1 MSDKRRRWGQFET
14 PPEVVDLVLGFCLR
28 RPGDL
33 LLDPSCGQGVFLR
46 CADRY
51 RRWLANDG
59 LEAPASKLWGV
70 EIDPVAA
77 SVAQE
82 SLTARI
88 LVSDFFCLQPGEE
101 LPGSFDCVVGN
112 PPYTRAEW
120 LGGVADDA
128 DYKATIRHRAIS
140 GIDGASL
147 AQMSKRSGLH
157 TFFFLHGYKF
167 LCPRGR
173 FGFVVSN
180 SWLDVDYGIGLKRF
194 LLEHFRMVAIV
205 ESAVERWFD
214 QARVNTCLVILERCD
229 EPDGRAR
236 NRVRFA
242 RLWRPLSAFITRPLD
257 SAGRAV
263 EVENLIMRLLP
274 GRSRLGGDADVRVR
288 VVPQSDLRPDC
299 KWGPYLR
306 APEVHFRTKSRE
318 GTVQL
323 AEVARV
329 RRGCTA
335 GANRFFYLT
344 PERIAEWGIEP
355 QFLHT
360 LLKSPKEIAKIR
372 VTRAHLRHRVLTVEQ
387 ERGELAGT
395 NVLRYIEWG
404 ESQGFHRRPTCA
416 HRTPWYRLAKQGQ
429 SPVRLAWIKGIWKR
443 HFAPLLEGDIW
454 LDQQFYGLSADP
466 DLEEALAAVLNST
479 WVALQT
485 ELMGRSNLGEGVLWL
500 AGYEVEWIRLPDLRH
515 LPTNDRRCLV
525 DALAPIAD
533 STVCSVTEQVERPG
547 QQALDGVVFDLLG
560 LTQSERT
567 AVVAAAVELTE
578 ARVIRAGSCGRPS
591 QG

>member
-28 RPGDL
+28 QPGDT
-33 LLDPSCGQGVFLR
+33 LLDPSCGQGVFLSG
-46 CADRY
+46 ADRY

-59 LEAPASKLWGV
+59 RDAPASKLWGV
-70 EIDPVAA
+70 EIDPVVA
-77 SVAQE
+77 SIAQE
-82 SLTARI
+82 SLPARI

-120 LGGVADDA
+120 LGGIADDA
-128 DYKATIRHRAIS
+128 DYKATIMRRATF
-140 GIDGASL
+140 GLDGASL

-157 TFFFLHGYKF
+157 AFFLVHGFKF
-167 LCPRGR
+167 LSPRGR

-194 LLEHFRMVAIV
+194 LLEHFKIIAVV

-214 QARVNTCLVILERCD
+214 QAKVNTCLLILERCD
-229 EPDGRAR
+229 DPDGRAR
-236 NRVRFA
+236 NQVRFA
-242 RLWRPLSAFITRPLD
+242 RLWRPLSAFIARPLD

-263 EVENLIMRLLP
+263 EVENLIVRLLP
-274 GRSRLGGDADVRVR
+274 GRSRVAGDVRVR
-288 VVPQSDLRPDC
+288 VAPQGDLKPDR

-306 APEVHFRTKSRE
+306 APEVHFRTRSRE
-318 GTVQL
+318 GAVQL

-329 RRGCTA
+329 RRGCTT
-335 GANRFFYLT
+335 GANRFFYLS

-355 QFLHT
+355 QFLRI
-360 LLKSPKEIAKIR
+360 LLKSPKTIANIR
-372 VTRAHLRHRVLTVEQ
+372 VTRAHLRHRALVVEQ
-387 ERGELAGT
+387 ERAELAGT

-404 ESQGFHRRPTCA
+404 ESQGFHRRSTCA
-416 HRTPWYRLAKQGQ
+416 HRTPWYRLNKQDQ
-429 SPVRLAWIKGIWKR
+429 FPVRLVWIKGIWKR
-443 HFAPLLEGDIW
+443 HFAPFLDGEFW

-479 WVALQT
+479 WVALQA

-500 AGYEVEWIRLPDLRH
+500 AGYEVKRIRLPDLCR
-515 LPTNDRRCLV
+515 LPTSDRRSLIE
-525 DALAPIAD
+525 ALAPIVDAK
-533 STVCSVTEQVERPG
+533 VCSITEQVEQPG
-547 QQALDGVVFDLLG
+547 QQALDSVVFDLLG
-560 LTQSERT
+560 LAPSEQA

-578 ARVIRAGSCGRPS
+578 ARVMRARACGRPS
-591 QG
+591 QR